1 MMYLCCDAIVGH
13 QQITKIMKKVI
24 AIIFTALLS
33 LGSISA
39 YGQKSYP
46 ADIFIYELDSVV
58 TYKGKAPKITDFLE
72 AFLAQDETSEVLWL
86 LSQCWNHYLLGE
98 PQDPCVQFT
107 VDEKNG
113 YIRYTFDSN
122 LCGDYGDEDDY
133 FYYEMC
139 YWNCADG
146 KHKIIAENVVSMS
159 GGKYYLGQYCGT
171 TFYIYDNATRKIY
184 TAEDE
189 LLGAHIDLEDYKSSL
204 EKGDEMTKYDETVV
218 LYHLPQQGKDITVDI
233 YKGSLKKT
241 GIRLVWD
248 GMRFKRQ

>member
-86 LSQCWNHYLLGE
+86 LSQCW
-98 PQDPCVQFT
+98 
-107 VDEKNG
+107 
-113 YIRYTFDSN
+113 
-122 LCGDYGDEDDY
+122 
-133 FYYEMC
+133 
-139 YWNCADG
+139 
-146 KHKIIAENVVSMS
+146 
-159 GGKYYLGQYCGT
+159 
-171 TFYIYDNATRKIY
+171 
-184 TAEDE
+184 
-189 LLGAHIDLEDYKSSL
+189 
-204 EKGDEMTKYDETVV
+204 
-218 LYHLPQQGKDITVDI
+218 
-233 YKGSLKKT
+233 KT
-241 GIRLVWD
+241 GIYDTRLIPTCVVTMA
-248 GMRFKRQ
+248 MRTIISITRCVIGTAPTASTKS